1 MSTRDIA
8 VSVLAALSEQK
19 MLEFIRLFADENTLA
34 RMEAEMLAN
43 DPDAKRYS
51 SFDEILKEIEAEDG
65 E

>member
-8 VSVLAALSEQK
+8 VSVLSNLSEQK

-34 RMEAEMLAN
+34 RMETEMLLN

-51 SFDEILKEIEAEDG
+51 SFDEILKEIEEDD

>member
-8 VSVLAALSEQK
+8 VSVLSNLSEQK
-19 MLEFIRLFADENTLA
+19 MLEFIRLFADESTLA
-34 RMEAEMLAN
+34 RMEAEMLLN

-51 SFDEILKEIEAEDG
+51 SFDEILKEIEEDD